1 MEKDKSGR
9 GLGRVGNNRVVW
21 EGVTE
26 KGTSGSSLEDWKEL
40 F

>member
-1 MEKDKSGR
+1 MEKDKLGR

-21 EGVTE
+21 EGVIE
-26 KGTSGSSLEDWKEL
+26 KGIFGLSFEDWKEL